1 MIAMLFHD
9 LRYAVR
15 TLLQSRGVT
24 LIAIL
29 ALALGIGANTAI
41 FSVVHAVL
49 LSPLPYHDPD
59 RLVSVLQSHDN
70 PVSPADFLDVRERAQ
85 SFQSVGAAELWG
97 ASLTGRDAPEQIV
110 GMHMSEDMFPLLGVA
125 AMQGRTFDASD
136 FAPGKDRVIVIGYG
150 LWQRSF
156 GGAPGVLGQKIL
168 LDHESY
174 TVIGI
179 MPPRFYFAPFWVT
192 QAEMWVPLDLGAR
205 AHLRSSQS
213 LRVFA
218 RVKPGVAITQAQAEV
233 AQIAHAL
240 EVAYPDSN
248 TGRRLI
254 VASVTEQAVGNVRPA
269 LQVLLGAVGM
279 VLLIACANVAN
290 LALARATARQ
300 KEIAVRLALGAQ
312 RMRIARQFLTESVV
326 LSLTGGAFG
335 LVLAAWG
342 TQVLRAMIQ
351 PDEGSYHSRL
361 PRWDQIGLDMPVLL
375 FTLALALA
383 TAVLFGIVPA
393 ITASRGDVNDALKE
407 GGRGSSAGGAGAR
420 FRKMLAAAEIAIAL
434 VLLIGAGLLMRSFQR
449 LRAIDPG
456 FDPHNVLTMTIS
468 VAGRPELVGASR
480 EALYRNVVERVE
492 AVPGV
497 RQASLTNHLPL
508 AGDIWGQSIAI
519 EGRPLAAPGKEINS
533 IYRDARPNYFSTM
546 RAQLLK
552 GRDFN
557 DRDTADAPPVVI
569 INETLAKHEFP
580 NQDPIGKRLTLGD
593 PSKNARWRTIIGVI
607 KDVRQHW
614 SGKPD
619 NEFYLAFVQDPTF
632 YAQFPSMTL
641 VVRTD
646 IDAGSLTRAVKSAV
660 WSVDRNLPLSEVQ
673 TVEHAIGNSTW
684 QSRFSLMLVGLF
696 SALALALAMIG
707 IYGVMAYEV
716 AQSTHE
722 IGIRMALGA
731 ARRGIVLMIA
741 RQSLTVAL
749 IGIVCGL
756 AAAAGL
762 VRLMKAM
769 LYQVDAL
776 DPVTFA
782 AVALLVLIVAMG
794 AALIPA
800 RAAMNVDPMI
810 ALRRE

>member
-1 MIAMLFHD
+1 MKAMLFHD
-9 LRYAVR
+9 LRCALR
-15 TLLQSRGVT
+15 TLLQTRGVT
-24 LIAIL
+24 LIAVL

-49 LSPLPYHDPD
+49 LSPLPYRDPD
-59 RLVSVLQSHDN
+59 RLVTMLQSRDN
-70 PVSPADFLDVRERAQ
+70 PVSPADFLDVREQAR
-85 SFQSVGAAELWG
+85 SFERVGAAELWG

-110 GMHMSEDMFPLLGVA
+110 GMHMSEDMFPLLGA
-125 AMQGRTFDASD
+125 TPAQGRTFDAAD
-136 FAPGKDRVIVIGYG
+136 FGPGKDHVIVLGYA

-156 GGAPGVLGQKIL
+156 GGAPGVVGQKIL
-168 LDHESY
+168 LDNESY

-179 MPPRFYFAPFWVT
+179 MPPRFFFAPFWVT
-192 QAEMWVPLDLGAR
+192 QAEMWVPMDLSSR
-205 AHLRSSQS
+205 LHLRNSQS

-218 RVKPGVAITQAQAEV
+218 RLKPGVAIAQAQAEV
-233 AQIAHAL
+233 GQIAHAL

-248 TGRRLI
+248 TGRRLM
-254 VASVTEQAVGNVRPA
+254 VSSLTEQAVGNLRPA
-269 LQVLLGAVGM
+269 LEVLLGAVGM

-312 RMRIARQFLTESVV
+312 RMRIARQFLTESIF
-326 LSLTGGAFG
+326 LAFTGGALG
-335 LVLAAWG
+335 LILAAWG
-342 TQVLRAMIQ
+342 TRALQAMIR
-351 PDEGSYHSRL
+351 PDAGSFHSRL
-361 PRWDQIGLDMPVLL
+361 PRWDQIGLDVPVLV

-383 TAVLFGIVPA
+383 TGVLFGIVPA
-393 ITASRGDVNDALKE
+393 LTASRGGVNDALKE
-407 GGRGSSAGGAGAR
+407 GGRGSPSGSGAR
-420 FRKMLAAAEIAIAL
+420 FRRTMVAAEIAIAL
-434 VLLIGAGLLMRSFQR
+434 VLLIGAGLLMRSFLR

-456 FDPHNVLTMTIS
+456 FDPHNLLTMTVS
-468 VAGRPELVGASR
+468 VAGRPEYVGASR
-480 EALYRNVVERVE
+480 EALYRNLVERIE

-497 RQASLTNHLPL
+497 RQASVTNHLPL
-508 AGDIWGQSIAI
+508 AGDIWGQAIAI
-519 EGRPLAAPGKEINS
+519 EGRPVAQNPAQEINS

-546 RAQLLK
+546 GAHFLK

-557 DRDTADAPPVVI
+557 DRDIADAPPVVI
-569 INETLAKHEFP
+569 INETLAKHEFA
-580 NQDPIGKRLTLGD
+580 NEDPIGKRLTLGD
-593 PSKNARWRTIIGVI
+593 PLKNPRWRTIIGVI
-607 KDVRQHW
+607 KDVKQTW
-614 SGKPD
+614 TGKPN

-632 YAQFPSMTL
+632 YVQFSSMTL

-646 IDAGSLTRAVKSAV
+646 IDASTLTRSVKSAV

-673 TVEHAIGNSTW
+673 TLEHAIGNATW
-684 QSRFSLMLVGLF
+684 QTRFSLLLVGLF
-696 SALALALAMIG
+696 SALALVLAMIG

-716 AQSTHE
+716 AQRTQE

-749 IGIVCGL
+749 IGIACGL

-769 LYQVDAL
+769 LYQVDVL
-776 DPVTFA
+776 DPATFA
-782 AVALLVLIVAMG
+782 GVALLVLVVAAV
-794 AALIPA
+794 AAVIPA
-800 RAAMNVDPMI
+800 RSAMNVDPMI

>member
-1 MIAMLFHD
+1 MLFQD
-9 LRYAVR
+9 LRYAAR
-15 TLLQSRGVT
+15 TLLEARGVT
-24 LIAIL
+24 LIAVL

-49 LSPLPYHDPD
+49 LSPLPYRDPG
-59 RLVSVLQSHDN
+59 RLVTMLQSRDN
-70 PVSPADFLDVRERAQ
+70 PVSPADFLDVRAQAQ
-85 SFQSVGAAELWG
+85 SFERVGAAELWG

-110 GMHMSEDMFPLLGVA
+110 GMHMSEDMFPLLGA
-125 AMQGRTFDASD
+125 TPMQGRTFDAAD
-136 FAPGKDRVIVIGYG
+136 FGPDKDRVIVLGYA

-156 GGAPGVLGQKIL
+156 GGAPGVVGQKIL
-168 LDHESY
+168 LDNESY

-179 MPPRFYFAPFWVT
+179 MAPPFFFAPFWVT
-192 QAEMWVPLDLGAR
+192 QAEMWVPMDLSSR
-205 AHLRSSQS
+205 LHLRNSQS

-218 RVKPGVAITQAQAEV
+218 RLRPGVSLAQAQAEV
-233 AQIAHAL
+233 GQIAHTL
-240 EVAYPDSN
+240 EVAYPESN

-254 VASVTEQAVGNVRPA
+254 VSSLTEQAVGNLRPA
-269 LQVLLGAVGM
+269 LEVLLGAVGM

-312 RMRIARQFLTESVV
+312 RMRIARQLLTESIV
-326 LSLTGGAFG
+326 LAFTGGALG
-335 LVLAAWG
+335 LILAAWG
-342 TQVLRAMIQ
+342 TRALQAMIR
-351 PDEGSYHSRL
+351 PDAGSLHSRL
-361 PRWDQIGLDMPVLL
+361 PRWDQIGLDTPVLA

-383 TAVLFGIVPA
+383 TGVLFGIVPA
-393 ITASRGDVNDALKE
+393 FTASRGDVNNALKE
-407 GGRGSSAGGAGAR
+407 SGRGSTSGSGTR
-420 FRKMLAAAEIAIAL
+420 FRRTLVVAEIAIAL
-434 VLLIGAGLLMRSFQR
+434 VLLIGAGLLMRSFLR

-456 FDPHNVLTMTIS
+456 FDPHNVLTMTVS
-468 VAGRPELVGASR
+468 VAGRSEYVGASR
-480 EALYRNVVERVE
+480 EALYRNLVERVE

-497 RQASLTNHLPL
+497 RQASVTNHLPL
-508 AGDIWGQSIAI
+508 AGDIWGQEISI
-519 EGRPLAAPGKEINS
+519 EGRPPAALGQGINS

-546 RAQLLK
+546 RAHFLK

-580 NQDPIGKRLTLGD
+580 NEDPIGKRLTLGD
-593 PSKNARWRTIIGVI
+593 PLKNPRWRTIIGVI
-607 KDVRQHW
+607 KDVKQTW
-614 SGKPD
+614 AGKQN

-632 YAQFPSMTL
+632 YTQFSSMTL

-646 IDAGSLTRAVKSAV
+646 IEASTLTRAVKSAV

-673 TVEHAIGNSTW
+673 TLEHAIDNSTW
-684 QSRFSLMLVGLF
+684 QSRFSLVLVAIF
-696 SALALALAMIG
+696 SGLALVLAMIG

-716 AQSTHE
+716 AQRTQE

-741 RQSLTVAL
+741 RQSLTVAM
-749 IGIVCGL
+749 IGIACGL

-762 VRLMKAM
+762 VRLMRTM
-769 LYQVDAL
+769 LYQVDVL
-776 DPVTFA
+776 DPATFA
-782 AVALLVLIVAMG
+782 GVALLVLMVA
-794 AALIPA
+794 AAAAVIPA
-800 RAAMNVDPMI
+800 RSAMKVDPMI

>member
-1 MIAMLFHD
+1 MNAMLFQD

-15 TLLQSRGVT
+15 SLLQSRGVT
-24 LIAIL
+24 LIAVL

-49 LSPLPYHDPD
+49 LRPLPYHDPD
-59 RLVSVLQSHDN
+59 RLVTMLQSRDN
-70 PVSPADFLDVRERAQ
+70 PVSPADFMDVRERAQ
-85 SFQSVGAAELWG
+85 SFERVGAAELWG

-110 GMHMSEDMFPLLGVA
+110 GMHMSEDMFALLGA
-125 AMQGRTFDASD
+125 TPAQGRTFDAAD
-136 FAPGKDRVIVIGYG
+136 FGPGKDHVIVLSYG

-156 GGAPGVLGQKIL
+156 GGASNLVGQKIVL
-168 LDHESY
+168 ANESY

-192 QAEMWVPLDLGAR
+192 QAEMWVPMDLSSR
-205 AHLRSSQS
+205 LHLRNSQS

-218 RVKPGVAITQAQAEV
+218 RLKPGVALVHAQAEV
-233 AQIAHAL
+233 EQIAHAL
-240 EVAYPDSN
+240 ELAYPDSN
-248 TGRRLI
+248 TGRRL
-254 VASVTEQAVGNVRPA
+254 VVSSLTEQAVGNLRPA
-269 LQVLLGAVGM
+269 LEVLLGAVGM

-312 RMRIARQFLTESVV
+312 RMRIARQFLTESIV
-326 LSLTGGAFG
+326 LAFTGGALG

-342 TQVLRAMIQ
+342 TRALQVMIR
-351 PDEGSYHSRL
+351 PDAGSAHSRL
-361 PRWDQIGLDMPVLL
+361 PRWDQIGLDTPVLV

-383 TAVLFGIVPA
+383 TGVLFGIVPA
-393 ITASRGDVNDALKE
+393 LTASRGDVNDALKD
-407 GGRGSSAGGAGAR
+407 GGRGSSSGGGTR
-420 FRKMLAAAEIAIAL
+420 FRKTLVASEIAIAL
-434 VLLIGAGLLMRSFQR
+434 VLLIGAGLLMRSFLR

-456 FDPHNVLTMTIS
+456 FDPHNVLTMTVS
-468 VAGRPELVGASR
+468 VAGRPEYVGASR
-480 EALYRNVVERVE
+480 EALYRNLVERIE

-497 RQASLTNHLPL
+497 RQASVTNHLPL
-508 AGDIWGQSIAI
+508 AGDIWGQAIAI
-519 EGRPLAAPGKEINS
+519 EGRPIAAPGQEINS

-546 RAQLLK
+546 RAHFLK

-569 INETLAKHEFP
+569 INETFAKHEFA
-580 NQDPIGKRLTLGD
+580 NEDPIGKRLTLGD
-593 PSKNARWRTIIGVI
+593 PLKNPRWRTIIGVI
-607 KDVRQHW
+607 KDVKQTW
-614 SGKPD
+614 TGKPN

-632 YAQFPSMTL
+632 YIQFSSMTL

-646 IDAGSLTRAVKSAV
+646 IDASTLARSVKSAV
-660 WSVDRNLPLSEVQ
+660 WSVDRNLPLSQVQ
-673 TVEHAIGNSTW
+673 TVEHAIGNATW
-684 QSRFSLMLVGLF
+684 QSRFSLLLIGIF
-696 SALALALAMIG
+696 SGLALVLAMIG

-716 AQSTHE
+716 AQRTHE

-741 RQSLTVAL
+741 RQSLTVAFA
-749 IGIVCGL
+749 GIACGL

-769 LYQVDAL
+769 LYQVDVL
-776 DPVTFA
+776 DPATFA
-782 AVALLVLIVAMG
+782 GVALLVLMVA
-794 AALIPA
+794 AVAVLIPA
-800 RAAMNVDPMI
+800 RSAMNVDPMV